1 MVVPEEKLHA
11 LTLAESVISILG
23 ERWLLGQ
30 VTLPKMEEPIP
41 VDRYVIIIIF
51 LLFFIFFVF

>member
-41 VDRYVIIIIF
+41 VDRYVI
-51 LLFFIFFVF
+51 FFFFFCVF